1 LELED
6 DHKRE
11 RIALRGGYV
20 SPMEENRKEE
30 FENAPEDTAVP
41 ESVGDADEISGEN
54 FIPDEGGVGTVTDGD
69 DGLEV
74 GSENGDGVKTL
85 REQYEKLVK
94 SRFKELFDEDVQ
106 KLINR
111 RFRKY
116 KILEER
122 YKLLEKSLKE
132 KEDAM
137 TAAEKRIA
145 DFDERLRS
153 EVEKAAENAERSVL
167 ERLKARRLRPG
178 EVGIAPRKTASP
190 FDVSGLSRKE
200 RADIARRAAWGE
212 KIKF

>member
-1 LELED
+1 MCVASSVNDVRLKETID
-6 DHKRE
+6 IGPCSSNIPNYYMGNVKNISD
-11 RIALRGGYV
+11 
-20 SPMEENRKEE
+20 EE
-30 FENAPEDTAVP
+30 
-41 ESVGDADEISGEN
+41 
-54 FIPDEGGVGTVTDGD
+54 
-69 DGLEV
+69 
-74 GSENGDGVKTL
+74 
-85 REQYEKLVK
+85 YEKLVK

-122 YKLLEKSLKE
+122 YKLLEESLKE

-153 EVEKAAENAERSVL
+153 EVEKAAENAEKSVL
-167 ERLKARRLRPG
+167 ERLKARKLRPG

-200 RADIARRAAWGE
+200 RADLARRAAGGE
-212 KIKF
+212 KIKL

>member
-1 LELED
+1 
-6 DHKRE
+6 
-11 RIALRGGYV
+11 
-20 SPMEENRKEE
+20 MEENRKEE

-54 FIPDEGGVGTVTDGD
+54 YIPDEGGVGTVTDGD

-74 GSENGDGVKTL
+74 GSENGDGAKTL
-85 REQYEKLVK
+85 REEYEKLVK

-122 YKLLEKSLKE
+122 YKILEGSLKE
-132 KEDAM
+132 KEDAVS
-137 TAAEKRIA
+137 AAEKRIA

-200 RADIARRAAWGE
+200 RADLARRAAGGE